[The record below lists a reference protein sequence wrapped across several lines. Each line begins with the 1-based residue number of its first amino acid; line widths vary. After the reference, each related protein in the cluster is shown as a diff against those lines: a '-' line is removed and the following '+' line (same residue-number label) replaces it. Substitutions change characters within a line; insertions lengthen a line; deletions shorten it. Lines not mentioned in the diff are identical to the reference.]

1 MLGPD
6 DDCALWLA
14 GSSSISAVLKFVKMK
29 DIRRTNR
36 DRSLEISLLSSLFHY
51 LKVKSNATLNL
62 VAPVD
67 PKLVNNDMPYEKL
80 KVNHCIQ
87 M

>member
-1 MLGPD
+1 
-6 DDCALWLA
+6 
-14 GSSSISAVLKFVKMK
+14 MK
-29 DIRRTNR
+29 DIRRTKR
-36 DRSLEISLLSSLFHY
+36 DGSLEISLLSSLFHY
-51 LKVKSNATLNL
+51 LVKSNAKLNL

-67 PKLVNNDMPYEKL
+67 PKSVNNDMSYEKL